1 LSSASAAGR
10 QRARSGVVIAGACF
24 FFWGLYPFYFK
35 ALAPVGAF
43 EVVAHRILWS
53 AVVLAC
59 LLPFGGAARELAA
72 TLRAPRRAATLLLT
86 GYLILTNWTVYVV
99 AVQNGQVLDASLG
112 YFLGPLVSV
121 ALGVAVLHER
131 LSRVQ
136 TAAVLLAALA
146 VLNLIW
152 QLGVV
157 PKVALVLGVS
167 FSIYGLLRKRLPIGP
182 VVGLFVECLVTL
194 PVAAAIFAW
203 TAAADGLASVRQGL
217 GTDLLLLAAGVV
229 TVGPLILFNM
239 GAKRVDYAT
248 IGVMQYIAPSMLF
261 LESVLLFGEP
271 LSFWRLVTFVL
282 IWAALAMY
290 TGDALWRARAAA
302 A

>member
-1 LSSASAAGR
+1 LSDAAAAGR
-10 QRARSGVVIAGACF
+10 QRARSGVAIAGACF

-35 ALAPVGAF
+35 ALAPVGAY

-53 AVVLAC
+53 AVFLAC
-59 LLPFGGAARELAA
+59 LLPFGGAFRELLA
-72 TLRAPRRAATLLLT
+72 TLRRPRRAATLLLT

-121 ALGVAVLHER
+121 ALGVLVLRER
-131 LSRVQ
+131 LSKVQ
-136 TAAVLLAALA
+136 TAAVLLATLA

-167 FSIYGLLRKRLPIGP
+167 FSVYGLLRKRLPVKPI
-182 VVGLFVECLVTL
+182 VGLFVECVVTL
-194 PVAAAIFAW
+194 PVAFAILIH
-203 TAAADGLASVRQGL
+203 AAATGGLASTRQGP

-248 IGVMQYIAPSMLF
+248 IGLMQYIAPSMLF

-290 TGDALWRARAAA
+290 TGDAVRRARVGTA
-302 A
+302 